1 MSASKPNAKVSLQH
15 NGGRPCHHHLL
26 NLSLVPGQSLDQTDG
41 LPPQLSGNG
50 SSSAGNGGR
59 GPEMDTPR
67 CTVDQ
72 EAAPAPYLATS
83 KGVCALV
90 QLDGT
95 GGVSSSEEDSEEN
108 DDSTDVSHVSCAT
121 RWCDGVPMWCDGVP
135 MWYVSLFFLYLH
147 TLQEEVE
154 EAGVRKGGGGG
165 SGREGKKGAVV
176 MELPTLLFV
185 FCPLPNHRQKM
196 TL

>member
-1 MSASKPNAKVSLQH
+1 
-15 NGGRPCHHHLL
+15 
-26 NLSLVPGQSLDQTDG
+26 
-41 LPPQLSGNG
+41 
-50 SSSAGNGGR
+50 
-59 GPEMDTPR
+59 MDTPR

-121 RWCDGVPMWCDGVP
+121 RWCDGVPMWCGVP

-165 SGREGKKGAVV
+165 SGRRGRKW
-176 MELPTLLFV
+176 
-185 FCPLPNHRQKM
+185 
-196 TL
+196 